1 MTPAEECSLSR
12 DEIEAR
18 QLEKLQ
24 VLLRAVLG
32 GNPFYSARLRT
43 AGVDAGIRDLGEFS
57 RRVPFTFKQELI
69 DDQTRNPPYGT
80 DLTYPLEHYVRFSQT
95 SGTTGK
101 PMRWLDTPESWNWM
115 LDSWTRVFHAAG
127 ADARDRFFFPF
138 SFGPFLGFWTAF
150 EAAARMGGLTIPG
163 GGMSSSARLQVIL
176 DNDVTVVCATP
187 TYALRLAQVAQ
198 EEKLDLASAKVR
210 RIIVGGEPGGSIPAT
225 RTLIEKLWPG
235 ARLVDHH
242 GLTEIGP
249 VSYGCPQRPGVLHVL
264 ESAYFAEVIDP
275 QSLEPA
281 GPGET
286 GELVL
291 TTLGRLGSPLL
302 RYRTGDLVRR
312 SEHACCQCG
321 THELALEGGILG
333 RTDDM
338 VVVRGVNVFPSAVE
352 EVLRSCEGTGEFAV
366 EIRGG
371 GTGPD
376 GVGPDGAG
384 PEMNVRIEPEAEH
397 SDPAGLQGRVEA
409 ALRKAFMLRV
419 SVAAV
424 AYGTLPRFEVK
435 SKRWTRR

>member
-1 MTPAEECSLSR
+1 
-12 DEIEAR
+12 
-18 QLEKLQ
+18 
-24 VLLRAVLG
+24 
-32 GNPFYSARLRT
+32 
-43 AGVDAGIRDLGEFS
+43 
-57 RRVPFTFKQELI
+57 
-69 DDQTRNPPYGT
+69 
-80 DLTYPLEHYVRFSQT
+80 
-95 SGTTGK
+95 
-101 PMRWLDTPESWNWM
+101 
-115 LDSWTRVFHAAG
+115 
-127 ADARDRFFFPF
+127 
-138 SFGPFLGFWTAF
+138 
-150 EAAARMGGLTIPG
+150 
-163 GGMSSSARLQVIL
+163 MSSSARLQVIL

-187 TYALRLAQVAQ
+187 TYALRLAQVAR

-249 VSYGCPQRPGVLHVL
+249 VSYGCTQRPGVLHVL

-302 RYRTGDLVRR
+302 RYRTGDLVQR

-371 GTGPD
+371 GPGPD

-384 PEMNVRIEPEAEH
+384 PEMNVRIEPDSEH
-397 SDPAGLQGRVEA
+397 SDPAGLEGRVEA

-419 SVAAV
+419 SVATV

-435 SKRWTRR
+435 SKRWTRRQPPGTRPGLADMEGGIHTMGPLVVDS